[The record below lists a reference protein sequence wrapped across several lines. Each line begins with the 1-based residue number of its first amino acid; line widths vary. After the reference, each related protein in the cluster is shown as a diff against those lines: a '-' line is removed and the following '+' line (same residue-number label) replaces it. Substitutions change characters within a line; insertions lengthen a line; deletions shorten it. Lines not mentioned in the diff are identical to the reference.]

1 MQVSTNVPFFSI
13 LFIYNGFNK
22 RLLFSLKT
30 TLLLVLFSIYS
41 TTHPPGKSL
50 CVNIG
55 SLIICYIL
63 IFYSSALEPCLVV
76 SVLSVFVYLFKSV
89 FG

>member
-1 MQVSTNVPFFSI
+1 MQVSTNVPFFSFYSYTTVLI
-13 LFIYNGFNK
+13 RVYFY
-22 RLLFSLKT
+22 SLKT

-63 IFYSSALEPCLVV
+63 IFYSSALEPYLVV